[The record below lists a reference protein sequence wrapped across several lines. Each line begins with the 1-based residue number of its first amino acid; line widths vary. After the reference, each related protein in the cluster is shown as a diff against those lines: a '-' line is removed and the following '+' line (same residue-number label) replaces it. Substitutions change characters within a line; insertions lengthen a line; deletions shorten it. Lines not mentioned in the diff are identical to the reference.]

1 MSHFGP
7 DSVSPNQLQK
17 NLGMC
22 FSATASFVAGV
33 SLTGVG
39 VVAFR
44 SVEDSR
50 QYPLASVPL
59 IFAVQQL
66 IEGVVWLSLTHPAY
80 EHFRWA
86 ASYAYLIFAQGVWPV
101 WVPFSIMLLEDDRQ
115 RKRMLSFLTVLG
127 CFLATFLIY
136 YVFLRQ
142 ATAEIRGHHIHYGLD
157 TPAIFRVFPGT
168 VYIMVTVVSPF
179 VSSVKR
185 MSLLGW
191 SSLSSLLLSV
201 FYFEQ
206 ALISVW
212 CFFAAIIS
220 LVVIFVLHQYKGG
233 PVKVVTS

>member
-50 QYPLASVPL
+50 QYPLASVP
-59 IFAVQQL
+59 
-66 IEGVVWLSLTHPAY
+66 
-80 EHFRWA
+80 
-86 ASYAYLIFAQGVWPV
+86 LIFAQGVWPV

-220 LVVIFVLHQYKGG
+220 LVVIFVLHQHKGV
-233 PVKVVTS
+233 PVKVVTR